1 MGIQRIKRNFPRLNP
16 LNAYAYF
23 KNVYFSGTKIQGPAF
38 EILSKLLMRIKL
50 YHIIFLFG
58 CLFASTTSFA
68 QENTESM
75 DSEVKSYMPGG
86 ESQPFDS
93 RDSVY
98 SRPVLQP
105 KNSESI
111 KNTSGHGKEGE
122 EGDDSV
128 LSFNFLYY
136 IIQKFKMSD
145 LVDP

>member
-1 MGIQRIKRNFPRLNP
+1 MEP
-16 LNAYAYF
+16 
-23 KNVYFSGTKIQGPAF
+23 
-38 EILSKLLMRIKL
+38 EI
-50 YHIIFLFG
+50 
-58 CLFASTTSFA
+58 
-68 QENTESM
+68 
-75 DSEVKSYMPGG
+75 KSYMPSG

-98 SRPVLQP
+98 TRPAIHQ
-105 KNSESI
+105 KSSESL
-111 KNTSGHGKEGE
+111 KNTSGQAGKEGE